1 MLSAMVSVRMMTAQ
15 SRCAATASSA
25 SAALGAQ
32 ATVCPD
38 TPARRNPRTV
48 SSSAMLNYFTAQPR
62 FFAATSWRRRNQARP
77 VLPLGIIRMKY
88 LGREAK
94 ERMLDMPYGKKGEVY
109 YFAQMVGYQIP
120 GKALRVRVDNI
131 PRSLTYTGYWTY
143 VREGKEITIPINDHT
158 NQFKEGWGDYVK
170 NCFVQRT
177 STYEIPGF
185 APFFQYQITKGQIT
199 NRFVGTHQFTEEVP
213 VVIFESGQ
221 ITDEKP
227 VIYQRK

>member
-1 MLSAMVSVRMMTAQ
+1 MRIPTASCASCRKLLRLGNGPSDPVISTIIGCDDSNRIRSTCARMLSATVSVRMMTAQ

-94 ERMLDMPYGKKGEVY
+94 ERMLDMPYGKKG
-109 YFAQMVGYQIP
+109 
-120 GKALRVRVDNI
+120 
-131 PRSLTYTGYWTY
+131 RSLLFCSNGRLSNSRKSPSCSRGQHSKIFDLYRLLD
-143 VREGKEITIPINDHT
+143 VCPR
-158 NQFKEGWGDYVK
+158 
-170 NCFVQRT
+170 R
-177 STYEIPGF
+177 
-185 APFFQYQITKGQIT
+185 KG
-199 NRFVGTHQFTEEVP
+199 NNHPHQ
-213 VVIFESGQ
+213 
-221 ITDEKP
+221 
-227 VIYQRK
+227 